1 MTSVY
6 SEIKVVG
13 LKEAIKALNDI
24 DKKARRQLTKDYKQ
38 IVQPVIDEA
47 KRRIPNNAPI
57 SGWERN
63 WNPANKARGGGS
75 RRVRKDAWEEV
86 QRAERARQRREGPG
100 LTPWQSSLAEKNIKA
115 KVSGKK
121 PREFLIEGRS
131 YMANLAVFS
140 IAFAGA
146 TNAIYDLAGR
156 TSRGATKAG
165 ANMIRGLE
173 ARHGK
178 ASRVLWPA
186 YDMHRDDVVKGIQE
200 LIDQVLRQVNREV

>member
-6 SEIKVVG
+6 SQIKVVG

-38 IVQPVIDEA
+38 IVDPVIKEA
-47 KRRIPNNAPI
+47 RRRVPGDGPI

-63 WNPANKARGGGS
+63 WKTRSGRQVLPWVGATG
-75 RRVRKDAWEEV
+75 
-86 QRAERARQRREGPG
+86 ERY
-100 LTPWQSSLAEKNIKA
+100 IKA

-121 PREFLIEGRS
+121 PREYNGM
-131 YMANLAVFS
+131 MANLAVFS
-140 IAFAGA
+140 IAWGGA
-146 TNAIYDLAGR
+146 INTIYDLAGR
-156 TSRGATKAG
+156 TSRGATRAG

-186 YDMHRDDVVKGIQE
+186 YDMHREDVVKGIQG
-200 LIDQVLRQVNREV
+200 LIDDVMRQTSKEV

>member
-1 MTSVY
+1 MIY
-6 SEIKVVG
+6 AEMEFVG

-24 DKKARRQLTKDYKQ
+24 DKSARRKLTRDYKE
-38 IVQPVIDEA
+38 ICQPVIDQA
-47 KRRIPNNAPI
+47 KRNIPNKAPI

-63 WNPANKARGGGS
+63 WNPANAGNRGSG
-75 RRVRKDAWEEV
+75 RPVRDAWAEV
-86 QRAERARQRREGPG
+86 QRQERRRERRQLPGALPWDQGAAER
-100 LTPWQSSLAEKNIKA
+100 NIKA
-115 KVSGKK
+115 RVSTKK
-121 PREFLIEGRS
+121 PREALVQGQTF
-131 YMANLAVFS
+131 MANLAVFTLAWS
-140 IAFAGA
+140 GA

-186 YDMHRDDVVKGIQE
+186 FEANRDEVQLRMQR
-200 LIDQVLRQVNREV
+200 LIDDVLRQVSREI